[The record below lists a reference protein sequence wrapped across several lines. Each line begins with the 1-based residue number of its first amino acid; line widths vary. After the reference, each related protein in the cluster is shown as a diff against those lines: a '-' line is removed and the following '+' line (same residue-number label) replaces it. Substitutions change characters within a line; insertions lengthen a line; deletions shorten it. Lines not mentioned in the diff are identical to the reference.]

1 MKRCSQKRCCLF
13 YALHLLFV
21 WLGFI
26 ATAEMCSN
34 TYLVFVLTAFV
45 SCCRHAQGD
54 WSELRTAPKRSRRQ
68 VHRLFWVHIG
78 SRCTCRCCRP
88 SASGAKGAGG
98 TRLEC
103 ERSWQDLQSRYRFV
117 SVSVFFLV
125 TSPCV
130 WKVTNEPM
138 SNRNIKT
145 VLVLRVWRGLLHV
158 LFIYDIDIGGKA
170 HTMGDNRSLQQL
182 NLSLWTLHQA
192 QNDTFDFT
200 TLTYVHMATILVVC
214 LHFHIIF

>member
-54 WSELRTAPKRSRRQ
+54 WSELRAAPKRSRRQ

-117 SVSVFFLV
+117 SVSVFFSCDV
-125 TSPCV
+125 T
-130 WKVTNEPM
+130 
-138 SNRNIKT
+138 
-145 VLVLRVWRGLLHV
+145 
-158 LFIYDIDIGGKA
+158 
-170 HTMGDNRSLQQL
+170 
-182 NLSLWTLHQA
+182 
-192 QNDTFDFT
+192 
-200 TLTYVHMATILVVC
+200 VC
-214 LHFHIIF
+214 LESNKRAHVEPQHQNSFGASRLTRALACALHLRYRHRW